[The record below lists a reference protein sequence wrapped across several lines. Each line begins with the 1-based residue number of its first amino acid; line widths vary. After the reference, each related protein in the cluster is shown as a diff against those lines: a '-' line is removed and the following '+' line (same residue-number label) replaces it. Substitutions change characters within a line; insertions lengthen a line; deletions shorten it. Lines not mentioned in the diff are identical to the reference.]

1 MTTKAA
7 THTPGALRAAEI
19 IATEFKDSPQLR
31 LRVLNAAA
39 IIDRETAAP
48 EMLEALTRGH
58 LHFLQCNNLSADDR
72 EMLDEMWAAIQKAR
86 GGQ

>member
-48 EMLEALTRGH
+48 EMLETLCRV
-58 LHFLQCNNLSADDR
+58 ADSVWEPDKWR
-72 EMLDEMWAAIQKAR
+72 SNVEAAIQKAR